1 MRVRVPQLA
10 LRESAADG
18 QRMYCIVDAVMR
30 AINNMHTAAAA
41 AAAAVNEHVGNLY
54 QLHDGLQ
61 LASS

>member
-30 AINNMHTAAAA
+30 AINNMYTAAA

>member
-30 AINNMHTAAAA
+30 AINNMYTAA